1 MEKYKA
7 LRKVVG
13 YIRVSTEKQTE
24 KYGILRQEEAIK
36 KYCEQNEV
44 ELVKIYTDAGVS
56 GALKDDEDE
65 PSKRVELLQMLNDL
79 MEDGTIEQ
87 VVVIKLDR
95 LWRNTAAE
103 EYVCKRLRRLH
114 VDIASVEEYDF
125 SLYADDPA
133 QKFMNRIMAA
143 VAEYDYAMIKK
154 RMYDGTKAKA
164 EVTGNRPSGSQ
175 PYGYKYSND
184 KKTSLIDTTEAPIVR
199 EIFQL
204 RKQGKTL
211 AEIEDILYKKGCVN
225 RNGNS
230 FSQMAISYILR
241 NPFYCG
247 ILTYSGKQIQGQ
259 HTPLIPREDF
269 EYLNP
274 KIKLTV

>member
-1 MEKYKA
+1 MGKYKA
-7 LRKVVG
+7 SQKVVG

-65 PSKRVELLQMLNDL
+65 PSKRVELLKMLNDL

-87 VVVIKLDR
+87 VVVIKVDR

-125 SLYADDPA
+125 SLYTDDPA

-143 VAEYDYAMIKK
+143 IAEYDYAMVKK
-154 RMYDGTKAKA
+154 RLHDGTKAKA

-175 PYGYKYSND
+175 PYGYKYSED
-184 KKTSLIDTTEAPIVR
+184 KKTLIDTTEAPIIR
-199 EIFQL
+199 EIFKL

-211 AEIEDILYKKGCVN
+211 AEIEDILYKRGCVN
-225 RNGNS
+225 RNGNP
-230 FSQMAISYILR
+230 FSQMNISYILR
-241 NPFYCG
+241 NPYYCG
-247 ILTYSGKQIQGQ
+247 VLTYGGKQIKGQ
-259 HTPLIPREDF
+259 HTPLVSREDF
-269 EYLNP
+269 ESLNP
-274 KIKLTV
+274 KIELTV